1 MHSVRAQSLGGHHYF
16 LKQRAAQV
24 CECAQ
29 TEWAQ
34 PPRRQGGGHISLF
47 FTMLCKASQREAGEW
62 VAVPLKSLALFK
74 REKMPA
80 FLPHKHTLSDC
91 TALCIPPY
99 SFSTLCLLAED
110 SFKNS
115 PRTILAAGKQH
126 MESGMVL
133 TQPGRS
139 METIFG
145 SHYHLWLINRLTFLL
160 KSYLKYWKTCLCISF
175 DKSAALA

>member
-115 PRTILAAGKQH
+115 PRTILACWKAAHGEWYGPYTTGPEYGDHLRLSLPSLVDKQVNISVEILFKILKN
-126 MESGMVL
+126 MFM
-133 TQPGRS
+133 
-139 METIFG
+139 
-145 SHYHLWLINRLTFLL
+145 YLI
-160 KSYLKYWKTCLCISF
+160 
-175 DKSAALA
+175 